1 MYTYV
6 YHITYNVYFN
16 VYTHVYRIPYP
27 YPSDGTLRSI
37 FILAP
42 EAKRRVA
49 SAERSSA
56 AKRSGRGAASA
67 SARDQRAPAWLN
79 KTQFK

>member
-6 YHITYNVYFN
+6 VHTTYNVYFN
-16 VYTHVYRIPYP
+16 VYTYVYRIPYP

-37 FILAP
+37 YFFAP

-49 SAERSSA
+49 NAERSSA
-56 AKRSGRGAASA
+56 AKRSGRVAASA
-67 SARDQRAPAWLN
+67 PARDQRAPAWL
-79 KTQFK
+79 